1 MSLELTLR
9 PSGNAIAEV
18 WAVSLAHELG
28 FEDLLAV
35 RRHIQNGTTE
45 PSLAP
50 ILGVA
55 RSISVNHTP
64 NEADVQAVGPDIIAK
79 LSLVIQ
85 PIGS

>member
-1 MSLELTLR
+1 MSLDSKLH
-9 PSGNAIAEV
+9 PSATAIAEV

-28 FEDLLAV
+28 ISDLAAV
-35 RRHIQNGTTE
+35 RRHVQNGTTE
-45 PSLAP
+45 PSLQS

-55 RSISVNHTP
+55 RSMANNQTP
-64 NEADVQAVGPDIIAK
+64 NEADGQAVGLDRIAK